1 MLAVLETLL
10 YSTVCTTTDVT
21 VKNVISVISVVSVVR
36 GLLYYT
42 IHIKKISLSL
52 LVL

>member
-21 VKNVISVISVVSVVR
+21 VKNVISVISVVSVVTCE
-36 GLLYYT
+36 GSVLLYDSY
-42 IHIKKISLSL
+42 
-52 LVL
+52 